1 MSGLTSSLRIS
12 RAALYS
18 GLLALLLAAGIEL
31 RSVLQ
36 RDECM
41 RYLAGD
47 NTAPATQIV
56 VSGTREIEV
65 PCTDWVDRQ
74 PETVQL
80 LCLVDVVLFVIF
92 ALNAA
97 ADVRAWMQ
105 MRRRRERAS

>member
-1 MSGLTSSLRIS
+1 MSGLGPSLRIS
-12 RAALYS
+12 RVALYS
-18 GLLALLLAAGIEL
+18 GLLALLLGAGIEL
-31 RSVLQ
+31 RSLLQ

-47 NTAPATQIV
+47 STAPETQTV
-56 VSGTREIEV
+56 VSGTREIAV

-74 PETVQL
+74 PETMQL
-80 LCLVDVVLFVIF
+80 LCLLDVMLFFVF

-105 MRRRRERAS
+105 MRRRRRAI